1 MKIGVIVGSIRK
13 GRKGDSVGAWV
24 VEQARTRGAELPD
37 AKSSFE
43 YELVDL
49 ADFGLGLMDQ
59 EVIPGMAN
67 RQYDNDAATAWSQKI
82 DEFDGFVFVTAEY
95 NHSIPGTFKNAFD
108 WLTPEWGGKSVAFV
122 SYGADGGVRA
132 VEHFR
137 TVVANAMMQAVRGQV
152 SLNLFTEFDGNTL
165 APADRRAGELATALD
180 QLEALTATLRG

>member
-24 VEQARTRGAELPD
+24 AEQAKARGTEG
-37 AKSSFE
+37 FE
-43 YELVDL
+43 YELVDV

-95 NHSIPGTFKNAFD
+95 NHSIPGAFKNAFD
-108 WLTPEWGGKSVAFV
+108 WLTPEWGGKAVAFV
-122 SYGADGGVRA
+122 GYGADGGVRA

-137 TVVANAMMQAVRGQV
+137 TVVANAMMHAVRGQV
-152 SLNLFTEFDGNTL
+152 SLSLFTEFDGNTL
-165 APADRRAGELATALD
+165 TPEDRRAGELAAALD
-180 QLEALTATLRG
+180 QLEELTAKLRG